1 MDTKAAL
8 TAGRIIGALIVVQ
21 MVGGFLV
28 NFGLTG
34 ALHGSPGFL
43 VSAAPHATQIAISV
57 LLGLVEGAIPVGIAI
72 VAFPLFRR
80 YTSAGGLWLLVLA
93 SVGLA
98 GAALEQINVMSML
111 SLSEAYAAASAAEQE
126 RFQALRG
133 VVAASRNWSHFVGLI
148 VSGST
153 ILVRYAI
160 LLRFALVPRVLAAF
174 GVAAVLLQLCV
185 VATPLFG
192 GEIVLGLLAPL
203 GASELLLSIWLLA
216 KGLREPAPA
225 GA

>member
-1 MDTKAAL
+1 VDTKAAL
-8 TAGRIIGALIVVQ
+8 TAGRIIGALILAQ

-80 YTSAGGLWLLVLA
+80 HSGAGALWLLVLA
-93 SVGLA
+93 SVGFA
-98 GAALEQINVMSML
+98 GAVLEQINVMSML
-111 SLSEAYAAASAAEQE
+111 SLSQAYAAANAVEQE

-174 GVAAVLLQLCV
+174 GVAAVLLQVGV
-185 VATPLFG
+185 VAMPLFG
-192 GEIVLGLLAPL
+192 QEVVFGLLAPL
-203 GASELLLSIWLLA
+203 GVSELLLSMWLLA
-216 KGLREPAPA
+216 RGLREPAA
-225 GA
+225 ASD

>member
-1 MDTKAAL
+1 M
-8 TAGRIIGALIVVQ
+8 AGGY
-21 MVGGFLV
+21 LV

-43 VSAAPHATQIAISV
+43 VSAAPHATQIAIAV

-80 YTSAGGLWLLVLA
+80 HSNAGGLWLLALA

-98 GAALEQINVMSML
+98 GAVLEQINVMSML
-111 SLSEAYAAASAAEQE
+111 SLSQAYAAANVAEQE

-148 VSGST
+148 VSGSA

-185 VATPLFG
+185 VAMPLFG
-192 GEIVLGLLAPL
+192 REIVFGLLAPL
-203 GASELLLSIWLLA
+203 GVSELLLSIWLLA
-216 KGLREPAPA
+216 KGLREPPPVSA
-225 GA
+225 